1 VIVLESEPL
10 VPAEFA
16 AVAAGI
22 IGAALGFVA
31 DRIAARWPA
40 HEVPGIRGLDWRTVA
55 CIAFGAL
62 AFAALAGRF
71 EDPLVRAAFGGYF
84 IALVVLFA
92 TDLDQRLLPDL
103 LTLPLI
109 PLAFLFALSG
119 LNPLLAG
126 GLSFGLAGAIA
137 AGIVLPGFL
146 YALSIPFGRDSIGLG
161 DVKLLVSVGLMTG
174 LARGFIGLFA
184 AAVAMAVVVIVLL
197 ALRRIT
203 LKSYVPMGPFLI
215 GGAAWAIMLPGL
227 QLG

>member
-1 VIVLESEPL
+1 MIVLESEPL
-10 VPAEFA
+10 IPPV
-16 AVAAGI
+16 VATLLLGLL
-22 IGAALGFVA
+22 GAAMGLVA

-40 HEVPGIRGLDWRTVA
+40 HEASTLRGIDWRTPA
-55 CIAFGAL
+55 CIVFGAL

-71 EDPLVRAAFGGYF
+71 DEPVVRVAFGLYF
-84 IALVVLFA
+84 AVLVVLFA
-92 TDLDQRLLPDL
+92 TDLDQRLLPDV
-103 LTLPLI
+103 LTLPAI
-109 PLAFLFALSG
+109 PAAFLFAVSG

-126 GLSFGLAGAIA
+126 GLSFGLAGAIV

-161 DVKLLVSVGLMTG
+161 DVKLLVSVGLMSG
-174 LARGFIGLFA
+174 FARGFIGLFA
-184 AAVAMAVVVIVLL
+184 AAVAMAAVVIVLL

-215 GGAAWAIMLPGL
+215 GGAVWGILLPSL